1 MQIDDKCMLLTQ
13 IIGEKKRVKIM
24 DPQGYVLQTILKQ
37 SFFGYFEG
45 D

>member
-1 MQIDDKCMLLTQ
+1 MYALDSDHW
-13 IIGEKKRVKIM
+13 GKKRVKLM